1 MLNNITAGGYT
12 SIQQAAGAVSK
23 TKGQCPLNTE
33 ASALSFEDILK
44 NRRSIEEI
52 ADSTKAEEL
61 KFSKHADA
69 RLRQREI
76 SLTDEQ
82 MKRLTEGTRK
92 AGMKGINETLVLL
105 DDMAFIVNT
114 KNKTVVTAMDQNMNE
129 ENIFTNIDGAVII

>member
-23 TKGQCPLNTE
+23 RKGQCLLNTE

-44 NRRSIEEI
+44 NQRSIEEI
-52 ADSTKAEEL
+52 ADSTKTEEL

-69 RLRQREI
+69 RLRQRDI
-76 SLTDEQ
+76 ALTDEQ
-82 MKRLTEGTRK
+82 IKRLTEGTRK

>member
-1 MLNNITAGGYT
+1 M
-12 SIQQAAGAVSK
+12 
-23 TKGQCPLNTE
+23 
-33 ASALSFEDILK
+33 
-44 NRRSIEEI
+44 
-52 ADSTKAEEL
+52 

-69 RLRQREI
+69 RLRQRDI
-76 SLTDEQ
+76 ALTDEQ
-82 MKRLTEGTRK
+82 IKRLTEGTRK